1 MKARRISLIL
11 WTVVVVAVEV
21 ANIVINLHSQSNTVG
36 FVAGAVLGGVVIW
49 GVGAFVLRWA
59 FNKAQARRTA
69 TKSD

>member
-36 FVAGAVLGGVVIW
+36 FVAGAVLGGLVIW

-59 FNKAQARRTA
+59 FKKAQARRTA